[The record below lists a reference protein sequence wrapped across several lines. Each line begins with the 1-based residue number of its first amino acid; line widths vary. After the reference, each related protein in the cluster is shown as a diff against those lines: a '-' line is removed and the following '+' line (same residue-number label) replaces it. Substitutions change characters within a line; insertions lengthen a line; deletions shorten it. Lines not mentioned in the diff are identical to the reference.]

1 MIGVTWAK
9 PTSVRGLREVPVL
22 SIRTGEQREKELG
35 RCSQAEAVPLGWH
48 CSLPA
53 WLASQQRPSWSWAV
67 AASSLRA
74 WLLPRRALAVTVS
87 SFLLSERGRLLTFG
101 SNKCG
106 QLGVGDYKKH
116 LGINLLAG
124 PLGGKQVIRVSCGD
138 EFTIAATDGEW
149 VFTRLR
155 WGLWDWI
162 CRVVNGLPL
171 CVFWTTSIALL

>member
-1 MIGVTWAK
+1 M
-9 PTSVRGLREVPVL
+9 
-22 SIRTGEQREKELG
+22 
-35 RCSQAEAVPLGWH
+35 
-48 CSLPA
+48 
-53 WLASQQRPSWSWAV
+53 
-67 AASSLRA
+67 
-74 WLLPRRALAVTVS
+74 TVS

-155 WGLWDWI
+155 WGLL
-162 CRVVNGLPL
+162 GLDL
-171 CVFWTTSIALL
+171 QGG